1 MPRIGDPRA
10 WDAAISGVGWI
21 VPVEGETRLGDSQ
34 ALARRIELKRRDGG
48 FDHVILLVADT
59 RHNRRALRGATSLL
73 ADFPVG
79 GSVILAALGEGR
91 APDGSGI
98 VLL

>member
-34 ALARRIELKRRDGG
+34 ALARRIELKRRDAG
-48 FDHVILLVADT
+48 FDHVVLLVADT
-59 RHNRRALRGATSLL
+59 RHNRQALRGATSLL
-73 ADFPVG
+73 AAFPVS
-79 GSVILAALGEGR
+79 GSVILAALAEGR
-91 APDGSGI
+91 EPDGSGI